1 MGNTFASLFFSFF
14 FSISFQLSFFN
25 YFIQL
30 KEYRMKMIILIGLL
44 LSVITVESKS
54 IQRKRAAGNAEKRA
68 RQMDQGPASFKADE
82 NEESMSR
89 EENKDNF
96 QENNG
101 ADTELDHHLTAA
113 KRQRLI
119 RSIIGWGLNELRD
132 TEEQG
137 KDEPG
142 CLKWMK
148 YCKKTTRYGEVQ
160 KIGTCCG
167 GYKCGIAGY
176 CESA

>member
-1 MGNTFASLFFSFF
+1 
-14 FSISFQLSFFN
+14 
-25 YFIQL
+25 
-30 KEYRMKMIILIGLL
+30 
-44 LSVITVESKS
+44 
-54 IQRKRAAGNAEKRA
+54 
-68 RQMDQGPASFKADE
+68 
-82 NEESMSR
+82 MSR

-137 KDEPG
+137 KDE
-142 CLKWMK
+142 
-148 YCKKTTRYGEVQ
+148 
-160 KIGTCCG
+160 
-167 GYKCGIAGY
+167 
-176 CESA
+176 